1 MCRGAAQSTP
11 RWGPPIE
18 APCKPPNQDLQ
29 LWASCY
35 KSLGCEAL
43 RVFMTPCTRP
53 ATTNLTH
60 RNNTFYLTVA
70 TNVIRTALAPEA
82 ILSTSL
88 PQTDT
93 TWFQRQ
99 PRFETV
105 NALASPI
112 FRSTFITIPLSLS
125 ANALQSFIC
134 SATYEATSTKLI
146 STISTA
152 PEMILLVSATTAKP
166 TAVFLFWIGAG
177 ARRRHPALQ
186 QATKKLQQS

>member
-29 LWASCY
+29 HWASCY

-112 FRSTFITIPLSLS
+112 FRSTFVAMPLASHS
-125 ANALQSFIC
+125 LQSNSWPAVVEA
-134 SATYEATSTKLI
+134 SAAKLIATS
-146 STISTA
+146 STA